1 MRELVSQVRVSIYHL
16 LASLTLWSETIII
29 QEEMTTGD
37 SSIYELRTNYSAS
50 VSLLYKLKPAS
61 TECLES
67 LGR

>member
-1 MRELVSQVRVSIYHL
+1 
-16 LASLTLWSETIII
+16 
-29 QEEMTTGD
+29 MTTGD